1 MTGFHPGARLS
12 QSILLEP
19 VTTLRGVGE
28 KMASRLADIGI
39 QSLEDLLFHFPLRY
53 QDRTQLTPIAG
64 LRDQVDAVIEGTVRG
79 AAVTMGRRRTLLVK
93 VEDGTGILTVR
104 FFHFRQAQ
112 VNQFKTGAHVQLFGT
127 PRWLGGGIEIIHP
140 EYRLGDKAD
149 LVEAALTPVYP
160 TVSGLGQST
169 WRNLCGQALEA
180 LNRQPPED
188 LLQNITNDRI
198 TLAEAIAF
206 LHNPP
211 PGARLDHIHQGV
223 HPAQIRLAREE
234 LIAHQLTVQGVRDK
248 ERRYHAPAITASAS
262 LTQAFIA
269 GLPFHPTAA
278 QVRVADE
285 LAADMAMTQP
295 MLRLVQGDVG
305 SGKTLVAA
313 RAALDTIAAGYQV
326 AFMAPTELLAE
337 QHHANL
343 ANWFESLGLSVA
355 WLSGRTKGKSRQVVL
370 DQLANGR
377 APIVVGTHALFQDD
391 VHFHRLGLIIVDEQ
405 HRFGV
410 HQRLSLADKGVD
422 GQHPHQLALTA
433 TPIPRSLAMVAYGD
447 LDCSVIDEL
456 PPGRQPVTTTLIDS
470 GRRDAVIRRV
480 GAACQDGRQAYWVC
494 TAIEESDTL
503 DIEAAE
509 ATRDQLHSALPHVR
523 VGMVHG
529 KLKPQEKAGV
539 MAAFKAGEIQLLV
552 ATTVIE
558 VGVDVPN
565 ASLMIID
572 NAERLGLAQLHQLR
586 GRVGRGATESHCL
599 LMFKQPL
606 SDTAQ
611 QRLTTM
617 QDSSDGF
624 LIAEKDLAIRGPGEL
639 LGTRQTGLAAFRIAL
654 LPEHEDLLIEAQEI
668 AARLYEE
675 DLPRAQSLMQR
686 WAGARADFARV

>member
-1 MTGFHPGARLS
+1 MS

-19 VTTLRGVGE
+19 VTTLRGVGA
-28 KMASRLADIGI
+28 KMASRLAEIGI
-39 QSLEDLLFHFPLRY
+39 RSLEDLLFHFPLRY
-53 QDRTQLTPIAG
+53 QDRTQVTPIAG

-93 VEDGTGILTVR
+93 VEDSTGLLTVR

-112 VNQFKTGAHVQLFGT
+112 VTQFKTGARVQLFGT
-127 PRWLGGGIEIIHP
+127 PRRLGSGTEVIHP
-140 EYRLGDKAD
+140 EYRLGETAD
-149 LVEAALTPVYP
+149 LVEPALTPVYP
-160 TVSGLGQST
+160 TVTGIGQST
-169 WRNLCGQALEA
+169 WRKLCGQALAA

-188 LLQNITNDRI
+188 LLQGITADRI
-198 TLAEAIAF
+198 TLGEAIAF

-211 PGARLDHIHQGV
+211 PGTELDPIHRGV

-234 LIAHQLTVQGVRDK
+234 LIAHQLTVQGVRDT
-248 ERRYHAPAITASAS
+248 ERKHQAPSITSAAEI
-262 LTQAFIA
+262 TQQFIT
-269 GLPFHPTAA
+269 GLPFAPTAA
-278 QVRVADE
+278 QMRVAKE
-285 LAADMAMTQP
+285 LAADMAQPQP

-313 RAALDTIAAGYQV
+313 QATLDTIAAGYQV

-343 ANWFESLGLSVA
+343 AGWFDELGLPVA
-355 WLSGRTKGKSRQVVL
+355 WLSGRIKGKARQAVL
-370 DQLANGR
+370 EQLAHGQ
-377 APIVVGTHALFQDD
+377 APVVVGTHALFQDD
-391 VHFHRLGLIIVDEQ
+391 VVFQRLGLIIVDEQ

-410 HQRLSLADKGVD
+410 HQRLSLADKGAD

-447 LDCSVIDEL
+447 LDCSIIDEL
-456 PPGRQPVTTTLIDS
+456 PPGRRPVTTTLIDS
-470 GRRDAVIRRV
+470 TRREAVIRRV

-509 ATRDQLHSALPHVR
+509 ATADQLSSALPGVR
-523 VGMVHG
+523 VGRVHG
-529 KLKPQEKAGV
+529 KLKPQEKASV
-539 MAAFKAGEIQLLV
+539 MAAFKAGDIQLLV

-617 QDSSDGF
+617 QESSDGF
-624 LIAEKDLAIRGPGEL
+624 LIAERDLAIRGPGEL

-654 LPEHEDLLIEAQEI
+654 LPEHEDLLIEAQAV
-668 AARLYEE
+668 AARLYEH
-675 DLPRAQSLMQR
+675 DLPRAQALMQR

>member
-1 MTGFHPGARLS
+1 
-12 QSILLEP
+12 
-19 VTTLRGVGE
+19 
-28 KMASRLADIGI
+28 MASRLADIGI
-39 QSLEDLLFHFPLRY
+39 RSLEDLLFHFPLRY
-53 QDRTQLTPIAG
+53 QDRSKISAIGG
-64 LRDQVDAVIEGTVRG
+64 LRDQVDAVVEAEVRA
-79 AAVTMGRRRTLLVK
+79 AAVTMGRRRTLV
-93 VEDGTGILTVR
+93 VRVDDGTGLLTLR

-112 VNQFKTGAHVQLFGT
+112 VSQFKQGSTIQLFGT
-127 PRWLGGGIEIIHP
+127 PRWLGGQIEMVHP
-140 EYRLGDKAD
+140 EYRLGESAQ
-149 LVEAALTPVYP
+149 LLEAALTPVYP
-160 TVSGLGQST
+160 TVSGLGQGT
-169 WRNLCGQALEA
+169 WRKLCGQALA
-180 LNRQPPED
+180 LLSKEPPED
-188 LLQNITNDRI
+188 LLDGITDDRVSL
-198 TLAEAIAF
+198 TEAITF

-211 PGARLDHIHQGV
+211 PTAALSQIQEGT

-234 LIAHQLTVQGVRDK
+234 LIAHQLTVQGVRDT
-248 ERRYHAPAITASAS
+248 ERRHPAPAIAPSSPTAA
-262 LTQAFIA
+262 AFLEA
-269 GLPFHPTAA
+269 LPFAPTAA
-278 QVRVADE
+278 QERVAIE
-285 LAADMAMTQP
+285 LAEDMAQTQP

-337 QHHANL
+337 QHFATL
-343 ANWFESLGLSVA
+343 DAWLTPLGQPVA
-355 WLSGRTKGKSRQVVL
+355 WLSGRTKGQARQQVL
-370 DQLANGR
+370 QALASGD
-377 APIVVGTHALFQDD
+377 APLVVGTHALFQHD

-410 HQRLSLADKGVD
+410 HQRLSLADKGVGD
-422 GQHPHQLALTA
+422 EHPHQLALTA

-456 PPGRQPVTTTLIDS
+456 PPGRQPVTTTLMDHT
-470 GRRDAVIRRV
+470 RRDAVMRRV
-480 GAACQDGRQAYWVC
+480 GSACREGRQAYWVC

-509 ATRDQLHSALPHVR
+509 ATLDQLQQALPDVQI
-523 VGMVHG
+523 GLVHG
-529 KLKPQEKAGV
+529 KLKPVEKGTV

-586 GRVGRGATESHCL
+586 GRVGRGAVDSHCL
-599 LMFKQPL
+599 LLYRQPL

-611 QRLTTM
+611 QRLKVM
-617 QDSSDGF
+617 QESHDGF
-624 LIAEKDLAIRGPGEL
+624 VIAEADLQIRGPGEL

-654 LPEHEDLLIEAQEI
+654 LPEHEPLLVEAQDI
-668 AARLYEE
+668 AARLYAR
-675 DLPRAQSLMQR
+675 DPGRAKALMQR

>member
-1 MTGFHPGARLS
+1 M
-12 QSILLEP
+12 LEP
-19 VTTLRGVGE
+19 VTTLRGVGA
-28 KMASRLADIGI
+28 KMASRLAEIGI
-39 QSLEDLLFHFPLRY
+39 RSLEDLLFHFPLRY
-53 QDRTQLTPIAG
+53 QDRTQVTPIAG

-93 VEDGTGILTVR
+93 VEDSTGLLTVR

-112 VNQFKTGAHVQLFGT
+112 VTQFKTGARVQLFGT
-127 PRWLGGGIEIIHP
+127 ARRLGSGTEVIHP
-140 EYRLGDKAD
+140 EYRLGETAD
-149 LVEAALTPVYP
+149 LVEPTLTPVYP
-160 TVSGLGQST
+160 TVSGIGQST
-169 WRNLCGQALEA
+169 WRKLCGQALAA

-188 LLQNITNDRI
+188 LLQGITEDRI
-198 TLAEAIAF
+198 TLGEAIRF

-211 PGARLDHIHQGV
+211 PGTELDLIHRGV

-234 LIAHQLTVQGVRDK
+234 LIAHQLTVQGVRDT
-248 ERRYHAPAITASAS
+248 ERKHHAPSITSAAEI
-262 LTQAFIA
+262 TQQFIA
-269 GLPFHPTAA
+269 GLPFAPTAA
-278 QVRVADE
+278 QMRVAEE
-285 LAADMAMTQP
+285 LAADMAQPQP

-305 SGKTLVAA
+305 SGKTFVAA
-313 RAALDTIAAGYQV
+313 QATRDTIAAGYQV

-343 ANWFESLGLSVA
+343 AGWFDELGLSVA
-355 WLSGRTKGKSRQVVL
+355 WLSGRIKGKARQAVL
-370 DQLANGR
+370 EQLAHGQ
-377 APIVVGTHALFQDD
+377 APVVVGTHALFQDD
-391 VHFHRLGLIIVDEQ
+391 VVFQRLGLIIVDEQ

-410 HQRLSLADKGVD
+410 HQRLSLAYKGAG

-447 LDCSVIDEL
+447 LDCSIIDEL

-470 GRRDAVIRRV
+470 ARREAVIRRV

-509 ATRDQLHSALPHVR
+509 ATADQLGSALPGVS

-529 KLKPQEKAGV
+529 KLKSQEKASV
-539 MAAFKAGEIQLLV
+539 MAAFKAGDIQLLV

-617 QDSSDGF
+617 QESSDGF
-624 LIAEKDLAIRGPGEL
+624 LIAERDLAIRGPGEL

-654 LPEHEDLLIEAQEI
+654 LPEHEDLLIEAQAV
-668 AARLYEE
+668 AARLYEH
-675 DLPRAQSLMQR
+675 DHSRAQALMQR

>member
-1 MTGFHPGARLS
+1 
-12 QSILLEP
+12 
-19 VTTLRGVGE
+19 
-28 KMASRLADIGI
+28 MASRLADIGI
-39 QSLEDLLFHFPLRY
+39 RSLEDLVFHFPLRY
-53 QDRTQLTPIAG
+53 QDRTKISAIGG
-64 LRDQVDAVIEGTVRG
+64 LRDQVDAVVEAEVRA
-79 AAVTMGRRRTLLVK
+79 AAVTMGRRRTLV
-93 VEDGTGILTVR
+93 VRVDDGTGLLTLR

-112 VNQFKTGAHVQLFGT
+112 VSQFKQGSTIQLFGT
-127 PRWLGGGIEIIHP
+127 PRWLGGQIEMVHP
-140 EYRLGDKAD
+140 EYRLGESAQ
-149 LVEAALTPVYP
+149 LLEAALTPVYP
-160 TVSGLGQST
+160 TVSGLGQGT
-169 WRNLCGQALEA
+169 WRKLCGQALA
-180 LNRQPPED
+180 LLSKEPPED
-188 LLQNITNDRI
+188 LLDGITDDRVSL
-198 TLAEAIAF
+198 TEAITF

-211 PGARLDHIHQGV
+211 PTAALSQIQEGT

-234 LIAHQLTVQGVRDK
+234 LIAHQLTVQGVRDT
-248 ERRYHAPAITASAS
+248 ERRHPAPAIAPSSPTAA
-262 LTQAFIA
+262 AFLEA
-269 GLPFHPTAA
+269 LPFAPTAA
-278 QVRVADE
+278 QERVAIE
-285 LAADMAMTQP
+285 LAEDMAQTQP

-337 QHHANL
+337 QHFATL
-343 ANWFESLGLSVA
+343 DAWLTPLGQPVA
-355 WLSGRTKGKSRQVVL
+355 WLSGRTKGQARQQVL
-370 DQLANGR
+370 QALASGD
-377 APIVVGTHALFQDD
+377 APLVVGTHALFQHD

-410 HQRLSLADKGVD
+410 HQRLSLADKGV
-422 GQHPHQLALTA
+422 GGEHPHQLALTA

-456 PPGRQPVTTTLIDS
+456 PPGRQPVTTTLMDHT
-470 GRRDAVIRRV
+470 RRDAVMRRV
-480 GAACQDGRQAYWVC
+480 GGACREGRQAYWVC

-509 ATRDQLHSALPHVR
+509 ATLGQLQQALPDVQI
-523 VGMVHG
+523 GLVHG
-529 KLKPQEKAGV
+529 KLKPAEKATL

-586 GRVGRGATESHCL
+586 GRVGRGAVDSHCL
-599 LMFKQPL
+599 LLYRQPL

-611 QRLTTM
+611 QRLKVM
-617 QDSSDGF
+617 QESHDGF
-624 LIAEKDLAIRGPGEL
+624 VIAEADLEIRGPGEL

-654 LPEHEDLLIEAQEI
+654 LPEHEPLLVEAQDI
-668 AARLYEE
+668 AARLYAR
-675 DLPRAQSLMQR
+675 DPGRAKALMQR